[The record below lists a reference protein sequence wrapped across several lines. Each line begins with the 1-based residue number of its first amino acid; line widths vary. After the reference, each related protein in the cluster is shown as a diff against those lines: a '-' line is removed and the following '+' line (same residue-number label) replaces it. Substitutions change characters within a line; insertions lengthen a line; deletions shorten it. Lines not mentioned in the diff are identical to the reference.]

1 MKRKINETE
10 LRKIVKDVIDEHY
23 NGAYNGAADE
33 LEQIMRLAKSLIGSV
48 NRWEYNYS
56 FGEPNSNKDAIMAN
70 IRNFGMSCYSEAKK
84 LFRQLNPKQYAI

>member
-48 NRWEYNYS
+48 NR
-56 FGEPNSNKDAIMAN
+56 
-70 IRNFGMSCYSEAKK
+70 
-84 LFRQLNPKQYAI
+84 